1 MFDYGKL
8 HGMGTNEFGK
18 LWEEFGKSK
27 MWKKEKNQIWKVK
40 ASSKHVF
47 KLKFSFMLFFFFL
60 QIKVF
65 LSE

>member
-47 KLKFSFMLFFFFL
+47 KLNLP
-60 QIKVF
+60 
-65 LSE
+65 